1 MWENKSQWSL
11 KIQLFSQTLYVSTWT
26 PSMSKP
32 TSVFWI
38 CWVKLVLLI
47 FSRAHLS
54 KKKKTR
60 RKLRRRSSRIKR
72 RKLRWQTCSNLT
84 MKMIKSL
91 KQLQT
96 KVTTERKRVI
106 RTMIQNLQRKMS
118 SLKRLAKMRTKINL
132 KSRKKMSKMRMAK
145 VWNSRSKK
153 MAKIWV

>member
-1 MWENKSQWSL
+1 
-11 KIQLFSQTLYVSTWT
+11 
-26 PSMSKP
+26 
-32 TSVFWI
+32 
-38 CWVKLVLLI
+38 
-47 FSRAHLS
+47 
-54 KKKKTR
+54 
-60 RKLRRRSSRIKR
+60 
-72 RKLRWQTCSNLT
+72 

-145 VWNSRSKK
+145 V
-153 MAKIWV
+153 